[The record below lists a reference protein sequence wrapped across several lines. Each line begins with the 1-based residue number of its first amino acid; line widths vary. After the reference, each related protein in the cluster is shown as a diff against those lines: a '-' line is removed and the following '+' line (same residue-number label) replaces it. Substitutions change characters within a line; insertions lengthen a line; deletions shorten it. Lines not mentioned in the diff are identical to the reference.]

1 MPSIYQKNW
10 SGIVIDTVAF
20 EEERWKIQVTKIG
33 IIEKIGFALTNL
45 GNIPI
50 MTLLNTYLL
59 IFYTDVVGIDPAI
72 VGTFLISRLLDGV
85 SDPLLG
91 FLIDRFPRTKIGKY
105 KPILIAGSLICCLNY
120 LLVWFSP
127 LLFEG
132 QKILA
137 ISFSYI
143 LLGITF
149 DLMDIPLNS
158 LIPVLTT
165 QESERNILSSIKGIS
180 YTVGPTLLNI
190 AAPLILANNS
200 SKISGYLILIVG
212 TVIVVAFFTIVG
224 TLTLK
229 ERVIEHMEP
238 SKSKKKHY
246 SIKDALKILKIKEVA
261 TLFISMLFITAATN
275 IFNGSLLYYL
285 SYIIKEPRLLSLA
298 SFIGLFGALGAGIL
312 VPSISKRIGKINL
325 YTAALVIISI
335 SMLFLM
341 AFKNLKLAFLIGYV
355 LVQFGLGF
363 TNTLQYSISAD
374 NVDIVRKKL
383 GFEPAGLIASLN
395 SLIMK
400 FAMALGG
407 AVPGFVLSYTGYV
420 ANKEQLNSAS
430 VGIIVSTFA
439 IPFVLYILTILVF
452 NYGFVFSKKKS
463 LLKEKSNSPMA

>member
-1 MPSIYQKNW
+1 M
-10 SGIVIDTVAF
+10 
-20 EEERWKIQVTKIG
+20 
-33 IIEKIGFALTNL
+33 
-45 GNIPI
+45 
-50 MTLLNTYLL
+50 
-59 IFYTDVVGIDPAI
+59 
-72 VGTFLISRLLDGV
+72 
-85 SDPLLG
+85 
-91 FLIDRFPRTKIGKY
+91 
-105 KPILIAGSLICCLNY
+105 
-120 LLVWFSP
+120 
-127 LLFEG
+127 
-132 QKILA
+132 
-137 ISFSYI
+137 
-143 LLGITF
+143 
-149 DLMDIPLNS
+149 
-158 LIPVLTT
+158 
-165 QESERNILSSIKGIS
+165 
-180 YTVGPTLLNI
+180 
-190 AAPLILANNS
+190 
-200 SKISGYLILIVG
+200 
-212 TVIVVAFFTIVG
+212 G

>member
-72 VGTFLISRLLDGV
+72 VGTLFLISRLLDGV

-105 KPILIAGSLICCLNY
+105 KPILIAGSLICCINY

-165 QESERNILSSIKGIS
+165 QESERNVLSSIKGIS

-229 ERVIEHMEP
+229 ERVIEQTEP

-325 YTAALVIISI
+325 YTAALV
-335 SMLFLM
+335 
-341 AFKNLKLAFLIGYV
+341 
-355 LVQFGLGF
+355 
-363 TNTLQYSISAD
+363 
-374 NVDIVRKKL
+374 
-383 GFEPAGLIASLN
+383 
-395 SLIMK
+395 
-400 FAMALGG
+400 
-407 AVPGFVLSYTGYV
+407 
-420 ANKEQLNSAS
+420 
-430 VGIIVSTFA
+430 
-439 IPFVLYILTILVF
+439 
-452 NYGFVFSKKKS
+452 
-463 LLKEKSNSPMA
+463 

>member
-1 MPSIYQKNW
+1 M
-10 SGIVIDTVAF
+10 
-20 EEERWKIQVTKIG
+20 TKIG

-72 VGTFLISRLLDGV
+72 VGTLFLISRLLDGV

-165 QESERNILSSIKGIS
+165 QESERNVLSSIKGIS

-190 AAPLILANNS
+190 
-200 SKISGYLILIVG
+200 
-212 TVIVVAFFTIVG
+212 
-224 TLTLK
+224 K
-229 ERVIEHMEP
+229 ERVIEQTEP

-312 VPSISKRIGKINL
+312 VPSISKRVGKINL
-325 YTAALVIISI
+325 YTVALVIISI
-335 SMLFLM
+335 AMLFLM

-463 LLKEKSNSPMA
+463 FLKENSNSPMA

>member
-72 VGTFLISRLLDGV
+72 VGILISRLLDGV